1 MAEIKL
7 FIANAIMNF
16 KEAEYVCEQ
25 LKKGVEKGKK
35 YQDFAILY
43 RNNSLSRIMEEILI
57 RQGIPY
63 RLFGGTRFY
72 DRKEIRDILG
82 YLKAINNP
90 NDVCLSEES

>member
-1 MAEIKL
+1 
-7 FIANAIMNF
+7 
-16 KEAEYVCEQ
+16 
-25 LKKGVEKGKK
+25 
-35 YQDFAILY
+35 
-43 RNNSLSRIMEEILI
+43 MEEILI

-90 NDVCLSEES
+90 NDDLPIRRIINVPREVLAIQVLAE

>member
-1 MAEIKL
+1 
-7 FIANAIMNF
+7 
-16 KEAEYVCEQ
+16 
-25 LKKGVEKGKK
+25 
-35 YQDFAILY
+35 
-43 RNNSLSRIMEEILI
+43 MEEILI

-90 NDVCLSEES
+90 NDDLPIRRIINVPKRGIGDTSIGRVSQYAIDNNMSFYEALSNVENIDTLSPKAKKSIF